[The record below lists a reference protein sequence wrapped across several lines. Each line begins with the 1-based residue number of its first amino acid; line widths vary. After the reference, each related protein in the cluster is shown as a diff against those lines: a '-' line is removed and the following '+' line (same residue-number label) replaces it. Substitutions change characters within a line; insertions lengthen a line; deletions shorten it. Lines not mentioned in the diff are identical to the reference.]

1 MDGPGDF
8 RAIPADA
15 AVLPAFVSGAVSGLE
30 EDATLAVA
38 VDGRVAATTRVYRDA
53 DGLQY
58 AALVP
63 PESLGPGAHSVDVL
77 EVLLDGGLR
86 RIGGT

>member
-1 MDGPGDF
+1 
-8 RAIPADA
+8 
-15 AVLPAFVSGAVSGLE
+15 VLPAFVSGAESGLE
-30 EDATLAVA
+30 EDTALAVA

-63 PESLGPGAHSVDVL
+63 PASLGPGSHSVDVL
-77 EVLLDGGLR
+77 QVMPGGDLR

>member
-1 MDGPGDF
+1 
-8 RAIPADA
+8 
-15 AVLPAFVSGAVSGLE
+15 
-30 EDATLAVA
+30 VA

-63 PESLGPGAHSVDVL
+63 PASLGPGSHSVDVL
-77 EVLLDGGLR
+77 QVMPGGDLR